1 MVENS
6 EEVKQIIRHEYPYL
20 KNQFGIKRIGLFG
33 SFASRRSLKESDVDL
48 VVEFDKPIGF
58 KFMAL
63 AEYMANK
70 LGRKVDL
77 LTPDG
82 IKTIRSK
89 QIARDIKK
97 SIIYV

>member
-1 MVENS
+1 MVKTS
-6 EEVKQIIRHEYPYL
+6 EEVKRIIRHEYPYL
-20 KNQFGIKRIGLFG
+20 RNHFGIKRIGLFG
-33 SFASRRSLKESDVDL
+33 SFASRRCLRESDVDL
-48 VVEFDKPIGF
+48 VVEFDRPIGF

-63 AEYMANK
+63 AEYMENK

-82 IKTIRSK
+82 IETIRSK
-89 QIARDIKK
+89 RIAQDIKK